1 MKNYLE
7 LKVPVRWNAV
17 WFGDLRKAL
26 KRAGIYV
33 TWQNDTYH
41 ITVAFMKDDQHVGVL
56 QKAFG
61 DVLRNAEAPELILN
75 RVGVFRTMSGE
86 ELIVNLTSSAP
97 GERFMS
103 LVEKLR
109 SKAEKVGANMESNFR
124 LHITLGRIKTRLAS
138 LEQVEEVVKGI
149 DVPPFTLTL
158 QDAEY
163 KYTKSCGGNSIEGWR
178 LKKGKRQTPELS

>member
-1 MKNYLE
+1 MTNYLE
-7 LKVPVRWNAV
+7 LKVPVRRDAV
-17 WFGDLRKAL
+17 WFNRLRNALAKA
-26 KRAGIYV
+26 GVPV
-33 TWQNDTYH
+33 TWQKSEYH
-41 ITVAFMKDDQHVGVL
+41 ITVAFMKDDQHVEVL

-61 DVLRNAEAPELILN
+61 DVLRNAEAPELTLN

-124 LHITLGRIKTRLAS
+124 LHITLGRIKTRLVS
-138 LEQVEEVVKGI
+138 LEQVEDVVKGI

-163 KYTKSCGGNSIEGWR
+163 KYTKSCGGNSIQEW
-178 LKKGKRQTPELS
+178 LIE

>member
-1 MKNYLE
+1 MRNYLE
-7 LKVPVRWNAV
+7 LKVPIRRDAAWFNSLRNA
-17 WFGDLRKAL
+17 LAKA
-26 KRAGIYV
+26 GVPV
-33 TWQNDTYH
+33 TWQKSEYH
-41 ITVAFMKDDQHVGVL
+41 ITVAFMKDDQHVEVL

-61 DVLRNAEAPELILN
+61 DVLRNAEAPELTLN

-124 LHITLGRIKTRLAS
+124 LHITLGRIKTRLVS
-138 LEQVEEVVKGI
+138 LEQVEDVVKGI

-163 KYTKSCGGNSIEGWR
+163 KYTKSCGGNSIQEW
-178 LKKGKRQTPELS
+178 LIE

>member
-1 MKNYLE
+1 M
-7 LKVPVRWNAV
+7 

-41 ITVAFMKDDQHVGVL
+41 IAVAFMKDDQHVKVL

-61 DVLRNAEAPELILN
+61 EVLSKAGAPQLTLDK
-75 RVGVFRTMSGE
+75 VGVFRTMSGE
-86 ELIVNLTSSAP
+86 ELIVFLTSSAP
-97 GERFMS
+97 SERFMS
-103 LVEKLR
+103 LVDSLR
-109 SKAEKVGANMESNFR
+109 SEAEKVGANMESNFR
-124 LHITLGRIKTRLAS
+124 LHITLGRIKARLAS
-138 LEQVEEVVKGI
+138 LEQVEEVVKKI

-163 KYTKSCGGNSIEGWR
+163 RYTQSCGNKSIQEW
-178 LKKGKRQTPELS
+178 LIE